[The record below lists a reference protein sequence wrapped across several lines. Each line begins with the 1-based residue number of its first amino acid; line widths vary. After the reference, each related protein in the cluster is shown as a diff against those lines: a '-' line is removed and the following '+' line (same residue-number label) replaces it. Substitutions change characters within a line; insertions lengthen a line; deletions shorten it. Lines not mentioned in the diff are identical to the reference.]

1 MAFIHSPPDPSLFAE
16 VDLACETTCMHAMG
30 WDSNMVRKF
39 NVHSFFND
47 IHSSN
52 WPHFFG
58 RDCMRIGK
66 KPINLCKSCVCVMIM
81 WKRKGCSLKASVY
94 SVLVIYMY
102 NNP

>member
-1 MAFIHSPPDPSLFAE
+1 MRLH
-16 VDLACETTCMHAMG
+16 ACMP
-30 WDSNMVRKF
+30 WDGTVTWSGSSMLTATQF
-39 NVHSFFND
+39 NIHSFFYD

-81 WKRKGCSLKASVY
+81 WKRKGSLKASVY
-94 SVLVIYMY
+94 SVLMIYMY